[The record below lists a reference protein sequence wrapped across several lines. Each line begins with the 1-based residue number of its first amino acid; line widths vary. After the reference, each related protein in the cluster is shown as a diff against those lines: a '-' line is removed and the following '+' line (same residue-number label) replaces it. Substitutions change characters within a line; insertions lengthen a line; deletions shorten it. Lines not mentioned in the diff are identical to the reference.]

1 MRRGRTAHTITVPPS
16 WLLSE
21 ERGASSLSLPLTS
34 RISARAR
41 ARRAYAHVRV
51 PPGRDG
57 AALCTA
63 QRTKYCDDTQKKN
76 QTKKTVAT
84 ERARPQTKGG
94 GTRIR
99 ISARAYADVHVRP
112 GQEGAA
118 LCPAQRTGS
127 RDSTQKKNQMKMAFA
142 TERAPPQTR
151 GGDTHIPEARAHVR
165 TQGRA
170 PPSLVT
176 FCFVFHFIFER
187 NVICWGSSTGAQA
200 TIPPEEAKRE
210 RGGLGCSL
218 KVSSK
223 TPYV

>member
-165 TQGRA
+165 PQGRA
-170 PPSLVT
+170 LEDPP
-176 FCFVFHFIFER
+176 R
-187 NVICWGSSTGAQA
+187 SSRSVEPA
-200 TIPPEEAKRE
+200 
-210 RGGLGCSL
+210 L
-218 KVSSK
+218 
-223 TPYV
+223 

>member
-1 MRRGRTAHTITVPPS
+1 MVTSSDVPTGRKPDDEMYLSQWQVPNPKRAGLEDTQMRRGCTADIITVPPT

-21 ERGASSLSLPLTS
+21 ERDAPSLSLPLAS

-57 AALCTA
+57 AALRTT
-63 QRTKYCDDTQKKN
+63 QRTEYCDDTQKRN
-76 QTKKTVAT
+76 QMMKKTVAT
-84 ERARPQTKGG
+84 ERARTQTKGG

-99 ISARAYADVHVRP
+99 ISARAYADVHVRS

-118 LCPAQRTGS
+118 LCTAQRTGS
-127 RDSTQKKNQMKMAFA
+127 CDSTQKKSQMKMAFA
-142 TERAPPQTR
+142 TERAPSQTR

-170 PPSLVT
+170 LEDPPHSAESAL
-176 FCFVFHFIFER
+176 
-187 NVICWGSSTGAQA
+187 
-200 TIPPEEAKRE
+200 
-210 RGGLGCSL
+210 
-218 KVSSK
+218 
-223 TPYV
+223 

>member
-1 MRRGRTAHTITVPPS
+1 MCLSQWQVPNPKRAGVEETQMRRVHTADTITVPPNR
-16 WLLSE
+16 LRNE
-21 ERGASSLSLPLTS
+21 ERGAPSLSLPLTS
-34 RISARAR
+34 RISACAR

-51 PPGRDG
+51 LPGRDG

-63 QRTKYCDDTQKKN
+63 QWTKYCDDTQKKN
-76 QTKKTVAT
+76 QTKKAVAT

-118 LCPAQRTGS
+118 LCTAQRTGS
-127 RDSTQKKNQMKMAFA
+127 CDSTRKKNQMKMAFA
-142 TERAPPQTR
+142 TERAPPQIR

-170 PPSLVT
+170 LEDPPRSVEPAL
-176 FCFVFHFIFER
+176 
-187 NVICWGSSTGAQA
+187 
-200 TIPPEEAKRE
+200 
-210 RGGLGCSL
+210 
-218 KVSSK
+218 
-223 TPYV
+223 